1 VPAQPWSNYNSPSV
15 FPTLVMMQSLMGGTI
30 EHWGLLGPIAGKFIP
45 YLLKHRFTFSLLY
58 NIVLLDKPLCIKEKK
73 MHHLFYNH

>member
-1 VPAQPWSNYNSPSV
+1 
-15 FPTLVMMQSLMGGTI
+15 MMQSLMGGTI

-58 NIVLLDKPLCIKEKK
+58 NMVLLDKPLC
-73 MHHLFYNH
+73 